1 MSAFYADEKL
11 NDGIP
16 PQIDRKHDDFGT
28 VVDKIVDD
36 NCCIKDVGPSADSNS
51 SNEAKMIDSI
61 AKATLMMP
69 SEMELEN
76 HERMEMTGDAHLN
89 PEVNSMMSKS
99 SSEMTPEVVPE
110 VANTDESD
118 ECFIMIDRVRSA
130 TIKVSIRV
138 NEQSESA
145 VLDTGAEVTVLNS
158 NIYYNIPQQHR
169 PSLKPAKRNLVVAEA
184 GKKMATHGLRL

>member
-1 MSAFYADEKL
+1 
-11 NDGIP
+11 
-16 PQIDRKHDDFGT
+16 
-28 VVDKIVDD
+28 
-36 NCCIKDVGPSADSNS
+36 
-51 SNEAKMIDSI
+51 MIDSI
-61 AKATLMMP
+61 AKATLMMA

-99 SSEMTPEVVPE
+99 SSEMTPEVVP
-110 VANTDESD
+110 DESD
-118 ECFIMIDRVRSA
+118 ECFIMIDRARSA

-158 NIYYNIPQQHR
+158 NVYYNIPQQHR
-169 PSLKPAKRNLVVAEA
+169 PSLKPEKRNLVVAEA

>member
-1 MSAFYADEKL
+1 VSAFYADEKL

-36 NCCIKDVGPSADSNS
+36 NCCIKDLGPSADSNS

-76 HERMEMTGDAHLN
+76 RERMEMTGDAHLN

>member
-36 NCCIKDVGPSADSNS
+36 NCCIKDLGPSADSNS

-76 HERMEMTGDAHLN
+76 RERMEMTGDAHLN

>member
-1 MSAFYADEKL
+1 
-11 NDGIP
+11 
-16 PQIDRKHDDFGT
+16 
-28 VVDKIVDD
+28 
-36 NCCIKDVGPSADSNS
+36 
-51 SNEAKMIDSI
+51 MIDSI

-76 HERMEMTGDAHLN
+76 RERMEMTGDAHLN